1 MHAWCK
7 PRSDTLMHPQPI
19 AYARKMRSVFKVLG
33 IYKFGW
39 SSGARKLG
47 DRCKTALMAKCESF
61 CLQACRL

>member
-1 MHAWCK
+1 M
-7 PRSDTLMHPQPI
+7 DYFETFLMTVLL
-19 AYARKMRSVFKVLG
+19 KLVLG
-33 IYKFGW
+33 IYNFGW